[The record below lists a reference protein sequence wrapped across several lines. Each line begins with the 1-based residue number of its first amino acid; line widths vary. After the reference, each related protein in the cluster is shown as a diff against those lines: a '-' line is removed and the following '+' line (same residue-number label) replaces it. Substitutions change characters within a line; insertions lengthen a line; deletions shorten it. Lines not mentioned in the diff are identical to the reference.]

1 MRHTCLFI
9 SVSLALLSLSGCR
22 LETGGSDE
30 SSAFNPA
37 SNVDLTFSTF
47 DLTDTDQAPDTL
59 SHTRF
64 SDFYTGIEPLDSEA
78 PDARHLATVTDVRRH
93 IDRFIG
99 AQPTEDGKA
108 YTRVRN
114 PLDLMNQA
122 ISVGRID
129 NFDEGRRYIRERI
142 AIGAAG
148 TYNSRSA
155 GARIRFTDHAAL
167 LGQRPLNDYE
177 WNYQTLDWRYQPP
190 AENLTGKVY
199 RVIQYVARDVG
210 DADREQQPQLLSLLS
225 GSRYNANEFSNTGY
239 NQPEYAT
246 VDYVSRDYGGIELR
260 QEFAVVPQ
268 KDTLYIKSPE
278 QPVLDL
284 SHYLDADADPS
295 PDCIRV
301 ELNYGMSEVRIYTSN
316 NEQAL
321 IPDPKADPADY
332 SAEEDIPKVENNNN
346 CTHQSSDRALI
357 NWSAES
363 AAHRQ

>member
-99 AQPTEDGKA
+99 AQPTDDGKA

-114 PLDLMNQA
+114 PLDLMNQV
-122 ISVGRID
+122 ISVGRVD

-142 AIGAAG
+142 ASGEAG
-148 TYNSRSA
+148 NYNTRSA
-155 GARIRFTDHAAL
+155 GAIIRFTDQDAVANQEAL
-167 LGQRPLNDYE
+167 NNRQ
-177 WNYQTLDWRYQPP
+177 WFYQTLDWRYQPP
-190 AENLTGKVY
+190 AENLNGKVY
-199 RVIQYVARDVG
+199 RVIQYVARNVEETE
-210 DADREQQPQLLSLLS
+210 REQQPQLLSLLS
-225 GSRYNANEFSNTGY
+225 GSRFNANEFSNLGY
-239 NQPEYAT
+239 NQPEFAT
-246 VDYVSRDYGGIELR
+246 VDYVSRSYGGIELR
-260 QEFAVVPQ
+260 QEFAAEAQ
-268 KDTLYIKSPE
+268 KDTLYIKSPD
-278 QPVLDL
+278 QQILDL
-284 SHYLDADADPS
+284 SSYQSADADPS

-301 ELNYGMSEVRIYTSN
+301 ELNYGMSEVRLYTSN
-316 NEQAL
+316 NEPARV
-321 IPDPKADPADY
+321 PDPQADPVDY
-332 SAEEDIPKVENNNN
+332 PTEEDIPRVPNENN
-346 CTHQSSDRALI
+346 CTYQPEDQAI
-357 NWSAES
+357 TFWSAES
-363 AAHRQ
+363 AANRQ